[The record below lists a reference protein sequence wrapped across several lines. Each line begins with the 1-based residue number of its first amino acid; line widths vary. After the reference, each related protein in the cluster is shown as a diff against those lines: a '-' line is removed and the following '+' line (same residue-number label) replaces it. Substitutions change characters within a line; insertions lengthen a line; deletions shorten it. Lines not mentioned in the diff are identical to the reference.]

1 MKVKSSWY
9 MQENYKGGGEG
20 GWLKIMFTNFAKEGR
35 KGEWS
40 VNNNWKAIVISIVIT

>member
-1 MKVKSSWY
+1 

-35 KGEWS
+35 KGGDQ
-40 VNNNWKAIVISIVIT
+40 